1 MLVAPFMVT
10 FADAVV
16 RVTGDDSVTIGDVA
30 KGDFSICIAHT
41 NIPLTPSPT
50 NEPTAELLYTHDAK
64 SREDAPPWRIATV
77 SVNRYQPSP
86 SSAISLPGAPA

>member
-1 MLVAPFMVT
+1 MSMLVAPFMVT

-50 NEPTAELLYTHDAK
+50 KNHRRSCCTPVTLKADK
-64 SREDAPPWRIATV
+64 MRR
-77 SVNRYQPSP
+77 
-86 SSAISLPGAPA
+86 PGV